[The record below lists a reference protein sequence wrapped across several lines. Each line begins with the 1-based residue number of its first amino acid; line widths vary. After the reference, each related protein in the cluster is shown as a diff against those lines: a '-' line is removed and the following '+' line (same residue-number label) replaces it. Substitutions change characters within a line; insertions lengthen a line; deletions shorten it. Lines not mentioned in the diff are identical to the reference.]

1 MSKFIANC
9 DFSNSD
15 IGSVKKGEELKD
27 CPRVRDLCTAG
38 YVREYKTKV
47 IQEQPVKPKRKR
59 TKKTK

>member
-1 MSKFIANC
+1 MSEFIATC

-15 IGSVKKGEELKD
+15 IGSVKKGQKLKD

-47 IQEQPVKPKRKR
+47 IHQEPVKPTRK
-59 TKKTK
+59 KKAKK